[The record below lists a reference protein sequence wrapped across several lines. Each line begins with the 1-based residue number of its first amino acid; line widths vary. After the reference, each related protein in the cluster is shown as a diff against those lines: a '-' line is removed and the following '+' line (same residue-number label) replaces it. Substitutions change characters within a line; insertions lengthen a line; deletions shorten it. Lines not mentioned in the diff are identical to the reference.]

1 MDRSIPGG
9 DLIGRW
15 SLSFADIDFV
25 NSKPALTRLGL
36 AAQLKFFAS
45 LGFFAID
52 PGSIPTDGLSYLAE
66 QLGVEAGEIAGYD
79 FSSRTARRH
88 CAEILIHPGYHRMKR
103 VDRAQLTEWIAG
115 ELCPGGKSINAML
128 EHVFLWCRDRRISG
142 PSRKELERLVRSQR
156 HLYLEAL
163 LARVR
168 VRLAPDAV
176 ALLEASLADPDGPT
190 GFNTM
195 MGAAGQATLETILG
209 VTAQLACTQRIALP
223 RDS

>member
-66 QLGVEAGEIAGYD
+66 QLGVEARSEEHT
-79 FSSRTARRH
+79 S
-88 CAEILIHPGYHRMKR
+88 
-103 VDRAQLTEWIAG
+103 
-115 ELCPGGKSINAML
+115 ELQSLM
-128 EHVFLWCRDRRISG
+128 RISYAVFCL
-142 PSRKELERLVRSQR
+142 KKKKTVN
-156 HLYLEAL
+156 LY
-163 LARVR
+163 
-168 VRLAPDAV
+168 
-176 ALLEASLADPDGPT
+176 
-190 GFNTM
+190 
-195 MGAAGQATLETILG
+195 
-209 VTAQLACTQRIALP
+209 
-223 RDS
+223 

>member
-88 CAEILIHPGYHRMKR
+88 CAEILIHLGYHRMKR

-115 ELCPGGKSINAML
+115 EPSK
-128 EHVFLWCRDRRISG
+128 
-142 PSRKELERLVRSQR
+142 PSRSNRSWPLYIIRTQIHGSGLMSSGMRPSASRSRLSDQ
-156 HLYLEAL
+156 
-163 LARVR
+163 
-168 VRLAPDAV
+168 
-176 ALLEASLADPDGPT
+176 
-190 GFNTM
+190 
-195 MGAAGQATLETILG
+195 I
-209 VTAQLACTQRIALP
+209 
-223 RDS
+223 